1 MNQPAVNGGFAP
13 QTLFLGLAASSL
25 ASSFLKTEELSARSF
40 LLWGLPAALGLC
52 LLSALLA
59 AEFQARELFSGNGV
73 FSRLGCGVSGL
84 WFAVELIRTVR
95 TAQEVC
101 WSQFSSMAALS
112 VLPLLLWAGWAL
124 PEAVFDRSSRVLW
137 WLAGLGAL
145 LCAAGLAG
153 QLHWQNLFP
162 ASYRFTGGR
171 FGADTLPGIFRM
183 DLSLPAAAVAQGGLD
198 AAGQLWGCR
207 QRSALEWRFYL
218 AHGRGSG
225 LPGYELLRSWT
236 LGAFSRFDAV
246 FLLLWLA
253 AMFFR
258 ICVLAHI
265 LRLLWEKFRGR
276 SVCEVSP

>member
-59 AEFQARELFSGNGV
+59 AEFQARELFSGKGV

-124 PEAVFDRSSRVLW
+124 PEAVLDRSSRVLW
-137 WLAGLGAL
+137 WGL
-145 LCAAGLAG
+145 CSVQRGLSGSCTGRIYFRHRTVLQG
-153 QLHWQNLFP
+153 QIW
-162 ASYRFTGGR
+162 GR
-171 FGADTLPGIFRM
+171 YSTRNI
-183 DLSLPAAAVAQGGLD
+183 S
-198 AAGQLWGCR
+198 
-207 QRSALEWRFYL
+207 
-218 AHGRGSG
+218 H
-225 LPGYELLRSWT
+225 
-236 LGAFSRFDAV
+236 
-246 FLLLWLA
+246 
-253 AMFFR
+253 
-258 ICVLAHI
+258 
-265 LRLLWEKFRGR
+265 
-276 SVCEVSP
+276 

>member
-59 AEFQARELFSGNGV
+59 AEFQARELFSGKGV

-124 PEAVFDRSSRVLW
+124 P
-137 WLAGLGAL
+137 
-145 LCAAGLAG
+145 
-153 QLHWQNLFP
+153 
-162 ASYRFTGGR
+162 GGR
-171 FGADTLPGIFRM
+171 IGPILPGTLVAGRAGGSALCSGACRAAALAEFISGSVPFYRGRFWADTLPGIFRM

-198 AAGQLWGCR
+198 AAGQLWG
-207 QRSALEWRFYL
+207 A
-218 AHGRGSG
+218 GSV
-225 LPGYELLRSWT
+225 LLWN
-236 LGAFSRFDAV
+236 GAFIWRTAGERP
-246 FLLLWLA
+246 A
-253 AMFFR
+253 
-258 ICVLAHI
+258 
-265 LRLLWEKFRGR
+265 RL
-276 SVCEVSP
+276 